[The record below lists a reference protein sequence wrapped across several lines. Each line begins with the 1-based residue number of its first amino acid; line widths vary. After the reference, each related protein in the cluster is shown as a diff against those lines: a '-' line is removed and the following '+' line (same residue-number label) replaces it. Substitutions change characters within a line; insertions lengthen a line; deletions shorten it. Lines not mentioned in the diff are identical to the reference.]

1 MKSCVYDNIEKI
13 QPTNPCRLVGCT
25 IFLALI
31 RQPMLRRA
39 VHIFLLNRHRSY
51 VPHIDFM
58 PNCGTSRTGIVHTS
72 YGPHLLDH
80 LAAHGAGLPGGQV
93 AVVAVLQIHADLPWC
108 LFYIVN
114 FQISIV
120 SSEESV
126 RTGKVGTA
134 AWSERLPMNL

>member
-1 MKSCVYDNIEKI
+1 MLVYIPI
-13 QPTNPCRLVGCT
+13 CPVYHYC
-25 IFLALI
+25 
-31 RQPMLRRA
+31 
-39 VHIFLLNRHRSY
+39 SY
-51 VPHIDFM
+51 WTYMF
-58 PNCGTSRTGIVHTS
+58 
-72 YGPHLLDH
+72 DH
-80 LAAHGAGLPGGQV
+80 LAADGAGFAGGQV
-93 AVVAVLQIHADLPWC
+93 TVVTVGQVHANLPWC

>member
-1 MKSCVYDNIEKI
+1 MQAS
-13 QPTNPCRLVGCT
+13 L
-25 IFLALI
+25 FLSLFGLL
-31 RQPMLRRA
+31 QA
-39 VHIFLLNRHRSY
+39 VFVCL
-51 VPHIDFM
+51 D
-58 PNCGTSRTGIVHTS
+58 
-72 YGPHLLDH
+72 HLLDH
-80 LAAHGAGLPGGQV
+80 LAADGAGFAGGQV
-93 AVVAVLQIHADLPWC
+93 TVVTVGQVHANLPWC

>member
-1 MKSCVYDNIEKI
+1 MSRS
-13 QPTNPCRLVGCT
+13 NPAIPL
-25 IFLALI
+25 IFHA
-31 RQPMLRRA
+31 
-39 VHIFLLNRHRSY
+39 
-51 VPHIDFM
+51 
-58 PNCGTSRTGIVHTS
+58 S
-72 YGPHLLDH
+72 YGIHLLDH
-80 LAAHGAGLPGGQV
+80 LAADGAGFAGGQV
-93 AVVAVLQIHADLPWC
+93 TVVTVGQVHANLPWC

>member
-1 MKSCVYDNIEKI
+1 MRNSLFLQTYQVGRTSTNIPI
-13 QPTNPCRLVGCT
+13 PSRLHFCNLPGVPLYC
-25 IFLALI
+25 
-31 RQPMLRRA
+31 QCC
-39 VHIFLLNRHRSY
+39 Y
-51 VPHIDFM
+51 VPHLDRV
-58 PNCGTSRTGIVHTS
+58 PHCGSIFPDESRGS
-72 YGPHLLDH
+72 YGAHVLDH
-80 LAAHGAGLPGGQV
+80 LAADGAGFAGGQV
-93 AVVAVLQIHADLPWC
+93 TVVTVGQVHANLPWC

>member
-1 MKSCVYDNIEKI
+1 MSYGH
-13 QPTNPCRLVGCT
+13 PTISLK
-25 IFLALI
+25 L
-31 RQPMLRRA
+31 
-39 VHIFLLNRHRSY
+39 
-51 VPHIDFM
+51 
-58 PNCGTSRTGIVHTS
+58 HTS

-80 LAAHGAGLPGGQV
+80 LAADGAGFAGGQV
-93 AVVAVLQIHADLPWC
+93 TVVTVGQVHANLPWC